1 MSQNNTESTSAKPG
15 IKFRL
20 PRIGC
25 FSLFF
30 LFFVYALISL
40 GFLCCTAF
48 PPKLECE
55 TPTEHITVYDPC
67 NVLHKED
74 RETLTK
80 LANDLAE
87 TGKCDV
93 ALLFVNERD
102 SDFQKLFNAVLY
114 EWNTQKGVLL
124 IYGLNENQLKM
135 ALKGGEW
142 RLAGHDGE
150 SLHQSVKKHDFLC
163 RGGTAKILLDDLKT
177 AIEKANRSDQPGT
190 VKEDFSGVY
199 YDSKDYTS
207 VSSFNI
213 AGVFSLVLGLI
224 VFLVCLIT
232 LLAARDER
240 KEHLAEA
247 PSILAEYERRHPLEP
262 QLILKDR
269 SAPEKPAFPL
279 FDHPVLK
286 ILAIALGIYLAFQLN
301 DRITR
306 TSSYMVPDEE
316 TVEDVYKQPDIP
328 NSAPSHLLDL
338 ADVFSTDEENEL
350 AQAIERL
357 EQNAGGQVRILTVRQ
372 LDGLPVEQYT
382 LEVASKWKLGDAGKD
397 NGALLFLAVKD
408 RKNRIEVGYG
418 WEGILNDARCGDLLR
433 GAVPELREERY
444 ADACAKI
451 IRGMELYL
459 VNGSAADAEQLR
471 LASSITVAPMITPPE
486 PKHDPRQGDTTEAV
500 LGILGG
506 LASFLGILLFY
517 LGCLIG
523 TSSPHYEIIDPLHP
537 KQYIPKTKIKNKD
550 KGKSGKSSGRRS
562 VLSWFLSGSGSHSS
576 SDSDSSSRR
585 SGGGGGSFGGGGAS
599 GGW

>member
-1 MSQNNTESTSAKPG
+1 MPQNNTESTPDKQG

-30 LFFVYALISL
+30 LLFVYVLISL

-48 PPKLECE
+48 PPKIECE

-67 NVLHKED
+67 NILHKED
-74 RETLTK
+74 REALTK
-80 LANDLAE
+80 LANEVAE

-93 ALLFVNERD
+93 ALLFVNERN
-102 SDFQKLFNAVLY
+102 SKFQKLFNAVLY
-114 EWNTQKGVLL
+114 EWNTRKGVLL
-124 IYGLNENQLKM
+124 IYGLEENQLKM

-150 SLHQSVKKHDFLC
+150 ALRQSVKAHDFLC
-163 RGGTAKILLDDLKT
+163 RGGTAKILLDDLK
-177 AIEKANRSDQPGT
+177 AAMGKANKSDQSGT

-199 YDSKDYTS
+199 YDSEDYTNL
-207 VSSFNI
+207 SSFNV
-213 AGVFSLVLGLI
+213 AGVVSFVLGSI
-224 VFLVCLIT
+224 IFLFCLLT
-232 LLAARDER
+232 FLAARDER
-240 KEHLAEA
+240 REHAAEA

-262 QLILKDR
+262 HLILKDW
-269 SAPEKPAFPL
+269 SAPEKPAIPL

-286 ILAIALGIYLAFQLN
+286 ILAIALGIYLAFLLN
-301 DRITR
+301 ERITKV
-306 TSSYMVPDEE
+306 SSYMLPDEE
-316 TVEDVYKQPDIP
+316 TIENVYRQPDIP

-338 ADVFSTDEENEL
+338 ADVFSTDEENAL
-350 AQAIERL
+350 AETIEHL
-357 EQNAGGQVRILTVRQ
+357 ERNAGGQVRILTVKQ
-372 LDGLPVEQYT
+372 LDGIPLEQYT
-382 LEVASKWKLGDAGKD
+382 LEVASKWKLGDSGKD

-418 WEGILNDARCGDLLR
+418 WEGVLNDARCGDLLR
-433 GAVPELREERY
+433 DAVPSLRDERY
-444 ADACAKI
+444 ADACAGI
-451 IRGMELYL
+451 IRGMERFL
-459 VNGSAADAEQLR
+459 VNGSTAETEQPR
-471 LASSITVAPMITPPE
+471 IASSIIVAPRITPPE
-486 PKHDPRQGDTTEAV
+486 PKHDPRQGDPTRAV

-537 KQYIPKTKIKNKD
+537 KPYVPKAKIKKND
-550 KGKSGKSSGRRS
+550 KGKSSSRHS
-562 VLSWFLSGSGSHSS
+562 VWSWFLSGSGSHSS
-576 SDSDSSSRR
+576 SDSDSSSSRR
-585 SGGGGGSFGGGGAS
+585 SGGGGSFGGGGAS

>member
-1 MSQNNTESTSAKPG
+1 MPQNDTESTSAKPG

-30 LFFVYALISL
+30 LFFVYVLISW

-74 RETLTK
+74 REALTK
-80 LANDLAE
+80 LASDLAE

-114 EWNTQKGVLL
+114 EWDTQKGVLL

-163 RGGTAKILLDDLKT
+163 RGGTAKILLDDLKA
-177 AIEKANRSDQPGT
+177 AIEKANRSDQPGA

-199 YDSKDYTS
+199 YDSRDYTS
-207 VSSFNI
+207 VSSFNV
-213 AGVFSLVLGLI
+213 AGVFSFVLGLI

-247 PSILAEYERRHPLEP
+247 PLILAEYERRHPLEP

-269 SAPEKPAFPL
+269 NAPEKPAFPL

-286 ILAIALGIYLAFQLN
+286 ILAIALGIYLAFLLN

-338 ADVFSTDEENEL
+338 ANVFSTDEENEL
-350 AQAIERL
+350 AETIEHL
-357 EQNAGGQVRILTVRQ
+357 EQNAGGQVRILTVKQ
-372 LDGLPVEQYT
+372 LDGFPLEQYT

-408 RKNRIEVGYG
+408 RKNRLEVGYG

-451 IRGMELYL
+451 IRGMERYL
-459 VNGSAADAEQLR
+459 VNGSAADTEQPR
-471 LASSITVAPMITPPE
+471 ITSSITVAPQITPPE
-486 PKHDPRQGDTTEAV
+486 PKHDPRQGDTTTAV

-537 KQYIPKTKIKNKD
+537 KPYIPKAKIKNKD
-550 KGKSGKSSGRRS
+550 KGKSGKSSSRRS

-576 SDSDSSSRR
+576 SDSDSSSRK

>member
-1 MSQNNTESTSAKPG
+1 MTQKHTESTQDQQG

-30 LFFVYALISL
+30 LFFVYVLISL

-74 RETLTK
+74 REALAK
-80 LANDLAE
+80 LANEVAE

-93 ALLFVNERD
+93 ALLFVNERN
-102 SDFQKLFNAVLY
+102 SNFQKLFNAVLY
-114 EWNTQKGVLL
+114 EWDTSKGVLL
-124 IYGLNENQLKM
+124 IYGLEENQLKM

-150 SLHQSVKKHDFLC
+150 ALHQSVKAHDFLC
-163 RGGTAKILLDDLKT
+163 RGGTAKILLDDLKRSL
-177 AIEKANRSDQPGT
+177 EKANKSGEPGT

-199 YDSKDYTS
+199 YDSKDYTNL
-207 VSSFNI
+207 SSFNV
-213 AGVFSLVLGLI
+213 AGVVSFVLGMI
-224 VFLVCLIT
+224 VFLFG
-232 LLAARDER
+232 LLVLQGSRDER
-240 KEHLAEA
+240 RKHAAEA

-269 SAPEKPAFPL
+269 SAPEKPAYPL

-286 ILAIALGIYLAFQLN
+286 ILAIALGIYLAFLLN
-301 DRITR
+301 ERITKV
-306 TSSYMVPDEE
+306 SSYMLPDEE
-316 TVEDVYKQPDIP
+316 TVEDVYRQPDIP
-328 NSAPSHLLDL
+328 DAAPSHLLDL
-338 ADVFSTDEENEL
+338 ADVFSTDEENAL
-350 AQAIERL
+350 AETIEQL
-357 EQNAGGQVRILTVRQ
+357 ERNAGGQVRILTVRQ
-372 LDGLPVEQYT
+372 LDGIPLEQYT
-382 LEVASKWKLGDAGKD
+382 LEVASKWKLGDSGKD

-418 WEGILNDARCGDLLR
+418 WEGVLNDARCGDLLR
-433 GAVPELREERY
+433 DAVPALRDERY
-444 ADACAKI
+444 ADACAGI
-451 IRGMELYL
+451 IRGMERFL
-459 VNGSAADAEQLR
+459 VDGSAADAEQLR
-471 LASSITVAPMITPPE
+471 ITSSITVAPRITPPE
-486 PKHDPRQGDTTEAV
+486 PEHDPRQGDTTRAV

-537 KQYIPKTKIKNKD
+537 KPYVPKAKIKNK
-550 KGKSGKSSGRRS
+550 GKSSGSRS
-562 VLSWFLSGSGSHSS
+562 VWSWFLSGSGSHSS
-576 SDSDSSSRR
+576 SGSDSSGSGR

>member
-1 MSQNNTESTSAKPG
+1 MAQNDTGSTEDKQG

-30 LFFVYALISL
+30 LFFVYILISL

-67 NVLHKED
+67 NVLHQED
-74 RETLTK
+74 RDALTK
-80 LANDLAE
+80 LANEVAE

-93 ALLFVNERD
+93 ALLFVNEQA
-102 SDFQKLFNAVLY
+102 SDFQKLFNTVLY
-114 EWNTQKGVLL
+114 EWDTPKGVLL
-124 IYGLNENQLKM
+124 IYGLEENQLKM

-150 SLHQSVKKHDFLC
+150 SLHQSVKAHDFLC
-163 RGGTAKILLDDLKT
+163 RGGTAKILLDDLNRSL
-177 AIEKANRSDQPGT
+177 EKANRSGEPGT

-199 YDSKDYTS
+199 YDSMDYTNLY
-207 VSSFNI
+207 SFRV
-213 AGVFSLVLGLI
+213 AGVVSFVLGLI
-224 VFLVCLIT
+224 VFLFGLLT
-232 LLAARDER
+232 LLGFRDER
-240 KEHLAEA
+240 RKYAAEA

-286 ILAIALGIYLAFQLN
+286 ILGIALGIYLAFLLN
-301 DRITR
+301 DRITKV
-306 TSSYMVPDEE
+306 SSYMLPDEE
-316 TVEDVYKQPDIP
+316 TVEDVYRRPDIP
-328 NSAPSHLLDL
+328 DAAPSHLLDL
-338 ADVFSTDEENEL
+338 ADVFSTDEENAL
-350 AQAIERL
+350 AETIEHL
-357 EQNAGGQVRILTVRQ
+357 ERNAGGQVRILTVRQ
-372 LDGLPVEQYT
+372 LDGIPLEQYT
-382 LEVASKWKLGDAGKD
+382 LDVASKWKLGDSGKD

-418 WEGILNDARCGDLLR
+418 WEGVLNDARCGDLLR
-433 GAVPELREERY
+433 EAVPALRDERY
-444 ADACAKI
+444 ADACAGI
-451 IRGMELYL
+451 VRGMERWL
-459 VNGSAADAEQLR
+459 VNGSAADAGQPR
-471 LASSITVAPMITPPE
+471 IASSITVAPRIMPPE
-486 PKHDPRQGDTTEAV
+486 PKHDPRRGDTTRAV

-506 LASFLGILLFY
+506 LASLLGILLFY

-537 KQYIPKTKIKNKD
+537 KPYVPKAKLKKKD
-550 KGKSGKSSGRRS
+550 KGKSSGGHS
-562 VLSWFLSGSGSHSS
+562 VWSWFLSGSGSHSG
-576 SDSDSSSRR
+576 SDSDSSSSRR

>member
-1 MSQNNTESTSAKPG
+1 MTQNNTGSAPDKQG

-30 LFFVYALISL
+30 LFFVYVLISL

-74 RETLTK
+74 REALAK
-80 LANDLAE
+80 LANEVAE
-87 TGKCDV
+87 AGKCDV
-93 ALLFVNERD
+93 ALLFVNEQA

-114 EWNTQKGVLL
+114 EWNTPKGVLL
-124 IYGLNENQLKM
+124 LYGLEENQLKM

-142 RLAGHDGE
+142 RLAGHDGD
-150 SLHQSVKKHDFLC
+150 SLHQSVKAHDFLC
-163 RGGTAKILLDDLKT
+163 RGGTAKILLDDLKRSL
-177 AIEKANRSDQPGT
+177 EKANRSGEPGT
-190 VKEDFSGVY
+190 VREDFSGVY
-199 YDSKDYTS
+199 YDSADYTNL
-207 VSSFNI
+207 SSFRV
-213 AGVFSLVLGLI
+213 AGVVSFVLGMI
-224 VFLVCLIT
+224 VFLFS
-232 LLAARDER
+232 LLVLLGSRDER
-240 KEHLAEA
+240 RKHAAEA

-269 SAPEKPAFPL
+269 SAPEKPAYPL

-286 ILAIALGIYLAFQLN
+286 ILAIALGIYLAFLLN
-301 DRITR
+301 DRITKV
-306 TSSYMVPDEE
+306 SSYMLPDEE
-316 TVEDVYKQPDIP
+316 TVEDVYRQPDIP
-328 NSAPSHLLDL
+328 DAAPSHLLDL
-338 ADVFSTDEENEL
+338 ADVFSTDEENAL
-350 AQAIERL
+350 AGTIEHL
-357 EQNAGGQVRILTVRQ
+357 ERNAGGQVRILTVGQ
-372 LDGLPVEQYT
+372 LDGIPLEQYT

-408 RKNRIEVGYG
+408 RKNRLEVGYG
-418 WEGILNDARCGDLLR
+418 WEGVLNDARCGDLLR
-433 GAVPELREERY
+433 DAVPALREERY
-444 ADACAKI
+444 ADACAGI
-451 IRGMELYL
+451 IRGMERFL
-459 VNGSAADAEQLR
+459 VNGPAADAEQPR
-471 LASSITVAPMITPPE
+471 IASSITVAPRIMPPE
-486 PKHDPRQGDTTEAV
+486 PKHDPRRGDMTRAV

-506 LASFLGILLFY
+506 LASFLGVLLFY

-537 KQYIPKTKIKNKD
+537 KPYLPKTKIKNKD
-550 KGKSGKSSGRRS
+550 KGKSSGRSS
-562 VLSWFLSGSGSHSS
+562 VWSWFLSGSGSHSGS
-576 SDSDSSSRR
+576 GSDSGSGR